1 MSSRSSDVVFLNSTV
16 SVALVGA
23 LATNAG
29 LGCCDG
35 RVSPV
40 GLARGQVWGV
50 GLGRLDAKEV
60 GRDLLV
66 DVVGHGERVPVL
78 AEHGDQGLA
87 GGCARAGRRT

>member
-23 LATNAG
+23 LATNVG

-35 RVSPV
+35 RVLPV

-50 GLGRLDAKEV
+50 GLGRLDANEV
-60 GRDLLV
+60 EHDLLV
-66 DVVGHGERVPVL
+66 DVIGHGERAPVL

-87 GGCARAGRRT
+87 GGYARAGRVT